1 MNAPDI
7 TQKIKTIIV
16 DDEELAR
23 KVILK
28 YLEAFPQIE
37 VAAECENG
45 FTGLKAIGEH
55 KPQLLFL
62 DIQMPK
68 INGFEMLE
76 LLDEKPLII
85 FSTAFD
91 NFAIHAFE
99 HSAVDYLL
107 KPYSQQRF
115 NAAVGKAI
123 EKLAS
128 PKTIQNIMASLSDQI
143 AETADLLNRV
153 AVKTGSRVDVIPVN
167 DIEYFEASDDYV
179 EIHTKNGRF
188 IKQKTMK
195 FFEDHLDP
203 ELFLRVHR
211 SFIVAIHQISKLEPY
226 SKDSFILVLKN
237 GKEIN
242 VSKSGLVRLKE
253 VLKY

>member
-1 MNAPDI
+1 MTTPENA
-7 TQKIKTIIV
+7 TKIKAIIV

-37 VAAECENG
+37 IVAECENG
-45 FTGLKAIGEH
+45 FTGLKAISEYQPH
-55 KPQLLFL
+55 LLFL

-68 INGFEMLE
+68 INGFELLE
-76 LLDEKPLII
+76 LLDEKPIII
-85 FSTAFD
+85 FSTAHD
-91 NFAIHAFE
+91 NFAIRAFE
-99 HSAVDYLL
+99 QSAVDYLL
-107 KPYSQQRF
+107 KPYSQSRF
-115 NAAVGKAI
+115 NAAVSKAL
-123 EKLAS
+123 EKAGT
-128 PKTIQNIMASLSDQI
+128 PKSFQKNINSLSEQI
-143 AETADLLNRV
+143 AETAELMNRV
-153 AVKTGSRVDVIPVN
+153 VVKSGSRVDVIPVSE
-167 DIEYFEASDDYV
+167 IEYLEASDDYV

-195 FFEDHLDP
+195 YFEDHLDP
-203 ELFLRVHR
+203 EMFLRVHR

-253 VLKY
+253 VLKF